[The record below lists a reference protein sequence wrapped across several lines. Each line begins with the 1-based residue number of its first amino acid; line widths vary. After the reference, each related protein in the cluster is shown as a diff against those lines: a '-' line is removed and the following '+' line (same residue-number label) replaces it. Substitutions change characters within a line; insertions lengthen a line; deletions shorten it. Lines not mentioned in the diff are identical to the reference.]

1 MVASCA
7 FVDLG
12 AVLSLDG
19 VLLKLVL
26 LYHDLVLPFVPEWM
40 VVIYQH
46 HSIVTL
52 SIAIHYVQHD
62 GYFEPDH
69 FGVQFC

>member
-1 MVASCA
+1 MRGLMCILLIWMFVRGCILF

-40 VVIYQH
+40 VVD
-46 HSIVTL
+46 L
-52 SIAIHYVQHD
+52 STSFDCDVVDCDALRSA
-62 GYFEPDH
+62 
-69 FGVQFC
+69 